1 MSSLP
6 YTFVVCPGTTTPFI
20 HTHPNYI
27 SEIQCLQS
35 ATYYSSNALQI
46 KFASDGPFK
55 FTNVPET
62 GCLPYKGSD
71 DTNHSVFATPDAA
84 VSLADVLLKS
94 VAMEASRHIFNII
107 CFVHCEY
114 NHPHTPTKAQFT

>member
-1 MSSLP
+1 VSRYNL
-6 YTFVVCPGTTTPFI
+6 TFYI
-20 HTHPNYI
+20 HTDPNYI
-27 SEIQCLQS
+27 SEIQSLQS
-35 ATYYSSNALQI
+35 ATYFSSNALQL
-46 KFASDGPFK
+46 KFASGGPFK

-71 DTNHSVFATPDAA
+71 DSNDSVFATPDAA

-107 CFVHCEY
+107 CFMHCEY
-114 NHPHTPTKAQFT
+114 NHPHTSTNTQFI